1 MRTYFSI
8 RSALLFNLNNSSVI
22 LGRTIKNEYLSLGVL
37 TTTFGGAWLA
47 MRGGKKA
54 GATPVVGQSV
64 QQVKESIP
72 LNASS
77 RCVLLLT
84 YTLSASF

>member
-1 MRTYFSI
+1 MSY
-8 RSALLFNLNNSSVI
+8 VI

-37 TTTFGGAWLA
+37 TSAIGGAWLA
-47 MRGGKKA
+47 TRGEKKA
-54 GATPVVGQSV
+54 GARPIAGQSV

-77 RCVLLLT
+77 
-84 YTLSASF
+84 SEEEEFIKHFISEAEKEDSK

>member
-1 MRTYFSI
+1 MMVS
-8 RSALLFNLNNSSVI
+8 NNSSVI

-47 MRGGKKA
+47 TRGKKA
-54 GATPVVGQSV
+54 EAKPVAGQSV

-72 LNASS
+72 INASS
-77 RCVLLLT
+77 RRVT
-84 YTLSASF
+84 FYT

>member
-1 MRTYFSI
+1 MRIDSQFNL
-8 RSALLFNLNNSSVI
+8 RLFNSNYSSVI

-37 TTTFGGAWLA
+37 TSAIGGAWLA
-47 MRGGKKA
+47 TRGEKKA
-54 GATPVVGQSV
+54 GARPIAGQSV

-77 RCVLLLT
+77 RRVLLLI
-84 YTLSASF
+84 